1 MPEKPD
7 IADIRAAFHAADDE
21 VFRTL
26 QANNY
31 AMTDGSYSRALR
43 VADECKAA
51 LDAALQKA
59 GGRHE

>member
-1 MPEKPD
+1 MPATIESL
-7 IADIRAAFHAADDE
+7 RAQYLAADDE

-59 GGRHE
+59 GGRS